1 MFHSGGDTSS
11 NCQVS
16 DYVDKSCALV
26 ALLDL
31 YVNSE
36 NSLGERSSLAR
47 LAVRAMR
54 AAFSMPRGAP
64 APAFQ
69 SKVQWSLCPS
79 CCVVVVNDG
88 VDIPPAWRC
97 ESCSQTTLVD
107 GVVPRAAD
115 SASRISPLSF

>member
-64 APAFQ
+64 RSRVPEQ
-69 SKVQWSLCPS
+69 GSMEPVS
-79 CCVVVVNDG
+79 VVLRR
-88 VDIPPAWRC
+88 RC
-97 ESCSQTTLVD
+97 Q
-107 GVVPRAAD
+107 R
-115 SASRISPLSF
+115 RR